1 MAHEYTNR
9 ALISIRVF
17 VREFVDDLLRVLTV
31 LPLLR
36 RRGFVV

>member
-1 MAHEYTNR
+1 MAHEYANR

-17 VREFVDDLLRVLTV
+17 VREFVDDLRVLTV